1 MKILKIVLSIVGL
14 VVTLLFLNACTSN
27 KRPIPGSGEQTAAKK
42 APDFT
47 QKEILTSDG
56 HTIKYEG
63 SNGSGFVRSYKNGKK
78 DGITALYQHGVLYAE
93 KSYTEGV
100 LDGWSINYYYP
111 FTASK
116 TYYVNGKKHGVVT
129 KWCDDGEKLK
139 LREHYSH
146 GQLDGLSEAWSCEGK
161 HYLERSTE
169 YKNGKKDGVEK
180 VYDNIN
186 YKDGSLYSSI
196 EYKNG
201 KKHGVS
207 KVYHSKGKL
216 CCLNTYKNGILE
228 GESKFWDHTGKL
240 TKESVYR
247 NGREFDMNGNFIPK
261 IKEKS

>member
-78 DGITALYQHGVLYAE
+78 DGITALYKNAVLYAE

-100 LDGWSINYYYP
+100 LDGWSINYYPP

-139 LREHYSH
+139 LREHYNH
-146 GQLDGLSEAWSCEGK
+146 GQLDGLSEKWRCIGK
-161 HYLERSTE
+161 HYLIRSTE
-169 YKNGKKDGVEK
+169 YKNGKKDGIEK
-180 VYDNIN
+180 IYDDHN
-186 YKDGSLYSSI
+186 YRDGSLYSSI
-196 EYKNG
+196 RYKNG
-201 KKHGVS
+201 KKHGIS
-207 KVYHSKGKL
+207 KVYHSKGKP
-216 CCLNTYKNGILE
+216 CCLDTYKNGILE
-228 GESKFWDHTGKL
+228 GKSEFWDHTGKL
-240 TKESVYR
+240 VKETIYK

-261 IKEKS
+261 IKEK

>member
-1 MKILKIVLSIVGL
+1 MKIVLSTVGL
-14 VVTLLFLNACTSN
+14 VITLLFLSACTSN
-27 KRPIPGSGEQTAAKK
+27 TDAIPGSDVQTAAKK
-42 APDFT
+42 APDFS
-47 QKEILTSDG
+47 QKELHTSDG
-56 HTIKYEG
+56 HTILYKG
-63 SNGSGFVRSYKNGKK
+63 SNGTGFVKSYKNGKY
-78 DGITALYQHGVLYAE
+78 DGIMALYRNGELFAE
-93 KSYTEGV
+93 KSYKNDV
-100 LDGWSINYYYP
+100 LDGWTIYYYP
-111 FTASK
+111 PYTSSK
-116 TYYVNGKKHGVVT
+116 TYYVNGKKHGVLT
-129 KWCDDGEKLK
+129 QWCDDGKRLK
-139 LREHYSH
+139 LREHYNH
-146 GQLDGLSEAWSCEGK
+146 GQLDGLSEAWSCRGK
-161 HYLERSTE
+161 HYLVRSTE

-240 TKESVYR
+240 TKESVYK

>member
-1 MKILKIVLSIVGL
+1 MKTVLSMAGI
-14 VVTLLFLNACTSN
+14 VVTLLFLSACASS
-27 KRPIPGSGEQTAAKK
+27 KSAMPGSGEKTAAKK
-42 APDFT
+42 APDFS
-47 QKEILTSDG
+47 QKEIHTADG
-56 HTIKYEG
+56 HMIKYEG
-63 SNGSGFVRSYKNGKK
+63 SNGGGFVRSYKNDKK
-78 DGITALYQHGVLYAE
+78 DGITAFYRNGVLYAE
-93 KSYTEGV
+93 KSYKEDS
-100 LDGWSINYYYP
+100 LNGWSINYYYP
-111 FTASK
+111 FTLSEI
-116 TYYVNGKKHGVVT
+116 YYVNGKKHGIA
-129 KWCDDGEKLK
+129 KEWCDGRKKLK
-139 LREHYSH
+139 KREHYTY
-146 GQLDGLSEAWSCEGK
+146 GTLNGLSEEWSCRGK
-161 HYLERSTE
+161 HYLIRSTE

-207 KVYHSKGKL
+207 RVYHSKGKL

-240 TKESVYR
+240 TKESVYK